1 MKRSVKVEI
10 FGHEYILKADNEDS
24 HIQRVADFVDGKM
37 KEVSV
42 STNSKSVT
50 NIAILAALNIADEYL
65 QIKEERE
72 QVEAKAR
79 DLSRLLDISL

>member
-10 FGHEYILKADNEDS
+10 FGHEYILKSDNDDS
-24 HIQRVADFVDGKM
+24 YIQKVADFVDGKM

-50 NIAILAALNIADEYL
+50 NIAILAALNIADEYI

-72 QVEAKAR
+72 RVEAKAR
-79 DLSRLLDISL
+79 DLSRLLDTTM